1 MAKRRDQSYTT
12 PAVRTVRASVSFPE
26 DQYVEIERIALNL
39 RVSLAW
45 VVREAVQTY
54 LVNRQPLL
62 NGEDANTATMT
73 STNEA
78 GNG

>member
-1 MAKRRDQSYTT
+1 MAKRRDQSDTT
-12 PAVRTVRASVSFPE
+12 SAVRTVRASVSFPE
-26 DQYVEIERIALNL
+26 NQYVEIERIALNL

-45 VVREAVQTY
+45 VVRDAVQTY

>member
-1 MAKRRDQSYTT
+1 MAKRRDQSDTT

-26 DQYVEIERIALNL
+26 NQYVEIERIALNL

-45 VVREAVQTY
+45 VVRDAVQTY